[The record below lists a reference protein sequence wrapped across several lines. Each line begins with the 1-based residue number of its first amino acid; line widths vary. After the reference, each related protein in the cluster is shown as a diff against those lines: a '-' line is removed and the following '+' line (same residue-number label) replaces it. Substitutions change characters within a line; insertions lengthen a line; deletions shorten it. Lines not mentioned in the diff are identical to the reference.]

1 MTRTS
6 HNLEAL
12 QSSLRESQARYHSV
26 IAAMA
31 EGVVIIGKD
40 GRVIECNEAAQVILD
55 RGLDGI
61 VGRRGSVIS
70 RRAIKEGN
78 VRFRAS
84 ECPIVIALR
93 GSACTGLVMGITSR
107 QGRRWLSINTRPIFD
122 DDGQTVHTVVASFN
136 DITDR
141 RDAEDALK
149 RSQEKLYFLATHDG
163 LTNLPNRSLLH
174 ARINHATALAQRT
187 AMQVAILFI
196 DLDRF
201 KSINDNLGHTAGDT
215 LLKAIADRLRECV
228 RQSDTVARQGGDEFI
243 VVMENVQDV
252 DEIKQAVERMQ
263 AALAKPLV
271 ISAQEVYMT
280 ASIGVSVFPKDAED
294 SDTLV
299 RHADVAMY
307 RAKQGGRNCVQF
319 YDAAHDTHSL
329 QRFSLE
335 NRLRRAVDHKEFV
348 LHYQPRLCLRSG
360 NICAMEAL
368 IRWQTPEGHLIL
380 PDEFIPIAEE
390 TGLNIPVGQWALEE
404 ACRQNK
410 RWQDEGLGFMPVSV
424 NLSTKQFADDDL
436 AARISAALAAA
447 AIDARWLELEITE
460 SAAMSDLWSS
470 SQTLKALQGLGVR
483 VTLDDFGTGY
493 SSLSYLRRFP
503 IHALKIDRSFI
514 TSTPA
519 DQDAVA
525 IVGAIAAL
533 AQSLRLETVGEGT
546 ESLSQ
551 LELLHNFGY
560 TEAQGNYISA
570 PMPAAEI
577 PSFMNA
583 PPLQWP
589 GGDLFSR

>member
-1 MTRTS
+1 LTRTS

-107 QGRRWLSINTRPIFD
+107 QGRRWLSINTRPVFD

-149 RSQEKLYFLATHDG
+149 RSQEKSYFLATHDV

-196 DLDRF
+196 
-201 KSINDNLGHTAGDT
+201 
-215 LLKAIADRLRECV
+215 
-228 RQSDTVARQGGDEFI
+228 
-243 VVMENVQDV
+243 
-252 DEIKQAVERMQ
+252 
-263 AALAKPLV
+263 
-271 ISAQEVYMT
+271 
-280 ASIGVSVFPKDAED
+280 
-294 SDTLV
+294 
-299 RHADVAMY
+299 
-307 RAKQGGRNCVQF
+307 
-319 YDAAHDTHSL
+319 
-329 QRFSLE
+329 
-335 NRLRRAVDHKEFV
+335 
-348 LHYQPRLCLRSG
+348 
-360 NICAMEAL
+360 
-368 IRWQTPEGHLIL
+368 
-380 PDEFIPIAEE
+380 
-390 TGLNIPVGQWALEE
+390 
-404 ACRQNK
+404 
-410 RWQDEGLGFMPVSV
+410 
-424 NLSTKQFADDDL
+424 
-436 AARISAALAAA
+436 
-447 AIDARWLELEITE
+447 
-460 SAAMSDLWSS
+460 
-470 SQTLKALQGLGVR
+470 
-483 VTLDDFGTGY
+483 
-493 SSLSYLRRFP
+493 
-503 IHALKIDRSFI
+503 

-533 AQSLRLETVGEGT
+533 AQGLRLETVGEGT